1 MKLKSSLSH
10 LHQRSVEKGGA
21 FVAKLWMGIALLSMV
36 LNLFVVLTIWQISP
50 QLEIISQIVFQDALT
65 SRQAA
70 IAEPF
75 DTHMMDQDKINE
87 MLIRYYLENRYG
99 VLPDYDE
106 MFRRW
111 GMNGVVD
118 RLSTDNVYYA
128 FTQGGAYAQL
138 EEIEKNPQT
147 NSVDIRKISRL
158 DNTWTI
164 ELEVFTFDQRTG
176 QLTSRVYDIVLETV
190 QDPAYAFFNID
201 FINPYG
207 LQIVDFRQTQKK
219 Q

>member
-1 MKLKSSLSH
+1 MNLKSSFSD
-10 LHQRSVEKGGA
+10 LHRRSVEKGGA

-36 LNLFVVLTIWQISP
+36 INLFIVLTIWQISP

-75 DTHMMDQDKINE
+75 DAHMMDQNKINE
-87 MLIRYYLENRYG
+87 MLVRYYLENRYG

-106 MFRRW
+106 MMHRW
-111 GMNGVVD
+111 GGNGILD
-118 RLSTDNVYYA
+118 RLSTDNVYYP
-128 FTQGGAYAQL
+128 FFQTVVERL
-138 EEIEKNPQT
+138 EQIDKEVETSSI
-147 NSVDIRKISRL
+147 DIRKISRL

-164 ELEVFTFDQRTG
+164 ELEVFTFNQQTG
-176 QLTSRVYDIVLETV
+176 QLSSRVYDIVLETA
-190 QDPAYAFFNID
+190 QDPSYAFYNVD